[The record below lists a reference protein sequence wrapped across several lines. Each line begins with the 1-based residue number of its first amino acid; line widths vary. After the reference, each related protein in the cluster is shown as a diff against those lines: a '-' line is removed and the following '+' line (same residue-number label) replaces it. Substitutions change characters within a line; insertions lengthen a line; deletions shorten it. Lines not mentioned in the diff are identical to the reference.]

1 MLVQVTGSVRWFLCW
16 AARMCVWRCRCAVLT
31 SWQRKCLSLWD
42 GIAAPWTD
50 FTLLHFCGFC
60 SVTGR
65 SVGKPEKVQHQKC
78 TEGGKKAKDSFRIS
92 ENESKYWRL
101 RGATPEIL
109 SKLPSSLQHE
119 FPNPFLPFMG
129 SCSNIFFTCTE
140 NIGAQLYFQHP
151 ENQSV
156 KNCCLSV

>member
-1 MLVQVTGSVRWFLCW
+1 MTVGFSARQQGCVFEDAGVLC
-16 AARMCVWRCRCAVLT
+16 
-31 SWQRKCLSLWD
+31 SLLGRGNVYPCED

-92 ENESKYWRL
+92 EN
-101 RGATPEIL
+101 
-109 SKLPSSLQHE
+109 
-119 FPNPFLPFMG
+119 
-129 SCSNIFFTCTE
+129 
-140 NIGAQLYFQHP
+140 
-151 ENQSV
+151 
-156 KNCCLSV
+156 